1 MRLNMR
7 RHEVEGRR
15 GGDGKKERERRNR
28 PDLSLA
34 LISVLA
40 QWTSNSSAG
49 SRRGK
54 DGKSGNRLFVQ
65 MKREN
70 QNPRCNPSF
79 QTAIFFSLSFVRPT
93 HRRIRTLSL
102 SSFLILALFHS
113 THHPTLGAFASTS
126 APRLSPK
133 DRRVPQSEILR
144 VKKLHSTR
152 QYTLQKKK
160 KEKMR
165 RMRAS
170 KRDEFV
176 SPIT

>member
-15 GGDGKKERERRNR
+15 GGDGEKERERRNR

-93 HRRIRTLSL
+93 HRRIRTLCLSL
-102 SSFLILALFHS
+102 PFSFLLSFIPRIIQPSAHS
-113 THHPTLGAFASTS
+113 RRLLHPVCLRKVDAS
-126 APRLSPK
+126 PNPK
-133 DRRVPQSEILR
+133 
-144 VKKLHSTR
+144 
-152 QYTLQKKK
+152 
-160 KEKMR
+160 
-165 RMRAS
+165 
-170 KRDEFV
+170 F
-176 SPIT
+176 

>member
-1 MRLNMR
+1 MSRSR
-7 RHEVEGRR
+7 RGEVEG
-15 GGDGKKERERRNR
+15 ERRNR
-28 PDLSLA
+28 SDPTPILRPSIL
-34 LISVLA
+34 V

-79 QTAIFFSLSFVRPT
+79 QTAIFCCRSRSLALRIRTYFPSLSF
-93 HRRIRTLSL
+93 
-102 SSFLILALFHS
+102 FLILALFHS
-113 THHPTLGAFASTS
+113 ISHHPTPSAFASTS

-133 DRRVPQSEILR
+133 GRRVPQSEVLR

-152 QYTLQKKK
+152 QYTLPKAK
-160 KEKMR
+160 KEKVR
-165 RMRAS
+165 QMRAS
-170 KRDEFV
+170 ERDDLY
-176 SPIT
+176 SQ

>member
-15 GGDGKKERERRNR
+15 GEMERERRNR

-40 QWTSNSSAG
+40 QWTSNSNAG

-79 QTAIFFSLSFVRPT
+79 QTAIFFFALVRSPHT
-93 HRRIRTLSL
+93 QAHTYSVSL

-113 THHPTLGAFASTS
+113 THHPTLSAFASTS

-133 DRRVPQSEILR
+133 GRRVP
-144 VKKLHSTR
+144 
-152 QYTLQKKK
+152 
-160 KEKMR
+160 
-165 RMRAS
+165 
-170 KRDEFV
+170 
-176 SPIT
+176 PIRNFKG